1 MKVKIRGFS
10 LIELMLAIAIVGI
23 LLAVAMPSYQ
33 KYRQATNRV
42 EAQSYLMDLSN
53 RAASYRLVNQE
64 FTGLTLAKLGSSK
77 IPNTSKPNYNVH
89 IENVTNASGRVTAL
103 IFVATPDASSIQ
115 KGNGVLTITSR
126 GIKCWYKDQDSV
138 NVKPTQDEEGNDVP
152 ATPCTHQWSD
162 K

>member
-1 MKVKIRGFS
+1 MRVNSRGFS

-23 LLAVAMPSYQ
+23 LLTVAIPSYQ

-77 IPNTSKPNYNVH
+77 FANYNVH

-138 NVKPTQDEEGNDVP
+138 NVKPTKDEEGNDVP